1 MMTATLHLTISI
13 AAPLD
18 FALITGAAAI
28 CHGASKHDGEHLSKD
43 AKIIIIIIL
52 CFNIV

>member
-1 MMTATLHLTISI
+1 MTATLHLTISI

-28 CHGASKHDGEHLSKD
+28 CHQASKHDVDGKYLSKD
-43 AKIIIIIIL
+43 DANIIIL
-52 CFNIV
+52 YFNIV

>member
-18 FALITGAAAI
+18 VALITGVAAI
-28 CHGASKHDGEHLSKD
+28 CHGASKHDVDGKYLSKD
-43 AKIIIIIIL
+43 ANIIIL
-52 CFNIV
+52 YFNIV